1 MRGLLKEE
9 LRMYKNSA
17 NAYELYRQ
25 NDVYTSSQGKLLLM
39 LYDGAIKF
47 LGRSRLYIDNKNY
60 QEANRNIIK
69 AENILTEL
77 MCTLNMDYQLSEN
90 LFGLYDYLKQRLI
103 EANIKKDNK
112 AVGEVLDMLID
123 LRNTWQSAIASL

>member
-1 MRGLLKEE
+1 
-9 LRMYKNSA
+9 MYKNSA